1 MTGSVAVSVNPRQTI
16 AVSNKVNDACMLG
29 VGAVTITGS
38 GGTGTLS
45 ITWTASANASRPV
58 GATGSATGTPA
69 GTAQTS
75 PVTYTG
81 LTGWYDYNFL
91 VTDSNGCTAPSIG
104 NQ

>member
-1 MTGSVAVSVNPRQTI
+1 
-16 AVSNKVNDACMLG
+16 MLG

-45 ITWTASANASRPV
+45 ITWTATANASRPV
-58 GATGSATGTPA
+58 GATGLATGTPA